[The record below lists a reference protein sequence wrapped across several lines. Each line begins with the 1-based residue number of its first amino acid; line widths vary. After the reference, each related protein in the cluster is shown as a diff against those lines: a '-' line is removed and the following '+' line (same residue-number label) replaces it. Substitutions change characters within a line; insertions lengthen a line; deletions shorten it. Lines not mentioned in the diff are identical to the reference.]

1 MTETTKVNLT
11 QTATSLAIVSRI
23 VGAVISVV
31 LVLAYFDNR
40 LDAVESKQSTFEGV
54 MQERTLNMGNRID
67 AIYDIVVDW
76 SPDGKTQAKNKE
88 EIGSQG

>member
-11 QTATSLAIVSRI
+11 QTANGLAIVSRI

-67 AIYDIVVDW
+67 AIYNIVVDW
-76 SPDGKTQAKNKE
+76 SPDGKAQAKAKE
-88 EIGSQG
+88 EARS